1 MLTPAQLRE
10 YEFKGAGRNAYK
22 ADEVD
27 EYLAT
32 VAIDYEKM
40 FRENAELIKRVG
52 LLADRL
58 DQMKK
63 EEGNI
68 KQAVLSAQKAADMI
82 VKEAEESV
90 TDAHSEAEA
99 ILAAAKGEAQIIKS
113 DAEKQAVA
121 DSELLISSA
130 KDKAAEIITK
140 AKDEARTI
148 LIDAKDSAKDKVGA
162 ANRTVTSESIY
173 FDMLKKEVSD
183 FRSNILAQY
192 KAHIEMISKLPE
204 LADEKAK
211 DMPEQPYVQ
220 DVILDEPEVKPDA
233 DSILEF
239 VDVPAEDEDLTV
251 TTVFD
256 DVEDEPVVKTTL
268 PFDFFGEDPGLEIV
282 NEAAEES
289 ELTDEKKFGGFSVDF
304 SDINL
309 KADDFDIDFSDD
321 AQEESDDDIV
331 EIAPAEEE
339 TAPVEVTQQNDVP
352 EYDGNSQDDES
363 SDESDFADD
372 NDPSDI
378 PISASVKLNIE
389 ADGLITD
396 EEGNSDNTADN
407 SEEDDDRLSFESFE
421 KVDDNIV
428 DDYDDEDD
436 DDDDDDDIP
445 GKSLFGFFHK
455 KK

>member
-63 EEGNI
+63 EEGDI
-68 KQAVLSAQKAADMI
+68 KQAVLSAQRAADMI

-121 DSELLISSA
+121 DSELIVSAA

-162 ANRTVTSESIY
+162 ANRTVTSESLY

-183 FRSNILAQY
+183 FRANILAQY

-204 LADEKAK
+204 VAAEKAK
-211 DMPEQPYVQ
+211 DLPEQPYVQ
-220 DVILDEPEVKPDA
+220 DVILDEPVANSAEDTV
-233 DSILEF
+233 LEF
-239 VDVPAEDEDLTV
+239 IDVPAEETSDAAVLTEEVDE
-251 TTVFD
+251 
-256 DVEDEPVVKTTL
+256 EPVVKTVL

-282 NEAAEES
+282 TDEEDAP
-289 ELTDEKKFGGFSVDF
+289 EDEKKFGGFSIDA
-304 SDINL
+304 SDITL
-309 KADDFDIDFSDD
+309 TADDFDVDFT
-321 AQEESDDDIV
+321 DDDDGDTVTEEDINDDTV
-331 EIAPAEEE
+331 LEFEENADDTDGAEETDE
-339 TAPVEVTQQNDVP
+339 FG
-352 EYDGNSQDDES
+352 EYE
-363 SDESDFADD
+363 EPA
-372 NDPSDI
+372 DI
-378 PISASVKLNIE
+378 PISGGFKLELDSVNTAE
-389 ADGLITD
+389 FDDGETEDESAD
-396 EEGNSDNTADN
+396 EEASSD
-407 SEEDDDRLSFESFE
+407 EDEQLSFEAFE
-421 KVDDNIV
+421 KVEVSDEDDS
-428 DDYDDEDD
+428 DDEDED
-436 DDDDDDDIP
+436 DA
-445 GKSLFGFFHK
+445 GKHHFGFFRK

>member
-27 EYLAT
+27 EFLAT

-63 EEGNI
+63 EEGDI
-68 KQAVLSAQKAADMI
+68 KQAVLSAQRAADMI

-90 TDAHSEAEA
+90 SDAHTEADA
-99 ILAAAKGEAQIIKS
+99 ILAAAKGEAQVIKS

-121 DSELLISSA
+121 DSDLIVSA
-130 KDKAAEIITK
+130 ARDKAAEIITK

-162 ANRTVTSESIY
+162 ANRTVTSESLY

-204 LADEKAK
+204 LAEEKAK

-220 DVILDEPEVKPDA
+220 DVILDEPEVKPDT

-239 VDVPAEDEDLTV
+239 VDVQSDDEEFAIPAAPEADE
-251 TTVFD
+251 
-256 DVEDEPVVKTTL
+256 EPVIKTTL

-282 NEAAEES
+282 AEEPAEEENKVS
-289 ELTDEKKFGGFSVDF
+289 GFSVDF
-304 SDINL
+304 SDISL
-309 KADDFDIDFSDD
+309 TADDFDVEFTDGEDEADDAADDTAEEVSFAADEEAPALEFADETEEDASADDSDD
-321 AQEESDDDIV
+321 YAE
-331 EIAPAEEE
+331 PA
-339 TAPVEVTQQNDVP
+339 
-352 EYDGNSQDDES
+352 
-363 SDESDFADD
+363 
-372 NDPSDI
+372 DI
-378 PISASVKLNIE
+378 PISGGFKLELDSVSNEDFEDEAEDTVNYEE
-389 ADGLITD
+389 ADSEAVASD
-396 EEGNSDNTADN
+396 EEDGQ
-407 SEEDDDRLSFESFE
+407 LSFDSFE
-421 KVDDNIV
+421 KIDVN
-428 DDYDDEDD
+428 DDEDD
-436 DDDDDDDIP
+436 YTDDEEDEEKPDKP
-445 GKSLFGFFHK
+445 RFGFFRK

>member
-27 EYLAT
+27 EFLAT

-63 EEGNI
+63 EEGDI
-68 KQAVLSAQKAADMI
+68 KQAVLSAQRAADMI

-90 TDAHSEAEA
+90 SDAHTEADA
-99 ILAAAKGEAQIIKS
+99 ILAAAKGEAQVIKS

-121 DSELLISSA
+121 DSDLIVSAA

-162 ANRTVTSESIY
+162 ANRTVTSESLY

-220 DVILDEPEVKPDA
+220 DVILDEPEVKPDT

-239 VDVPAEDEDLTV
+239 VDVQSADEDFELPAAP
-251 TTVFD
+251 
-256 DVEDEPVVKTTL
+256 EAEEEPVVKTTL

-282 NEAAEES
+282 ADEPAEEEPQAS
-289 ELTDEKKFGGFSVDF
+289 GFSVDF
-304 SDINL
+304 SDITL
-309 KADDFDIDFSDD
+309 TADDFDVEFTDGEDVADD
-321 AQEESDDDIV
+321 AADD
-331 EIAPAEEE
+331 EAEE
-339 TAPVEVTQQNDVP
+339 A
-352 EYDGNSQDDES
+352 S
-363 SDESDFADD
+363 FADD
-372 NDPSDI
+372 DEDAPVLEFTEDTEAEYNADDDYAEPADI
-378 PISASVKLNIE
+378 PISGGFKLELDSVSDDFEYEAGVEVADDSENVDYE
-389 ADGLITD
+389 GDADG
-396 EEGNSDNTADN
+396 
-407 SEEDDDRLSFESFE
+407 EDDGQISFEAFE
-421 KVDDNIV
+421 KIDVNDDA
-428 DDYDDEDD
+428 DDYTDDEDD
-436 DDDDDDDIP
+436 EEKPDKP
-445 GKSLFGFFHK
+445 RFGFFRK